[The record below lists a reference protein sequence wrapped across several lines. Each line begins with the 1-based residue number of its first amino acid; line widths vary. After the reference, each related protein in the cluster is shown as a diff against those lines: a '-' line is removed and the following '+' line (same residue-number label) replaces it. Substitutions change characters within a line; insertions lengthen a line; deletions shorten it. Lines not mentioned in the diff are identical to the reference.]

1 MAKEAK
7 REKGLEERGNS
18 KEEKKRKDIHRSNEI
33 DEKLKEG
40 KQDAYKIQ
48 SIHIDHCLIT
58 IEQITTLLD
67 ALGRLCEI
75 VTRRLELY
83 TGKKFI
89 DMLAKK

>member
-1 MAKEAK
+1 M
-7 REKGLEERGNS
+7 RPS
-18 KEEKKRKDIHRSNEI
+18 QHTI
-33 DEKLKEG
+33 DC
-40 KQDAYKIQ
+40 
-48 SIHIDHCLIT
+48 CLLT